1 MNEQDKILLSAYL
14 DSDLDEA
21 EALHVD
27 ELLQSSEEAK
37 EYLETLKQ
45 VKVDNKNYFENSLQS
60 KSYQE
65 SSDFLDQLQ
74 SKQTKRF
81 SLYDFLYERK
91 LLFSNLGTFSAAIL
105 VAIIATETLE
115 PRNANMSLDLDSTVY
130 EKVIYKTRGASDEL
144 NNNKELLRVTISEML
159 ANKSAE
165 GILIYGSESFAI
177 FIDKKQNV
185 NDGFSCYVGDILSL
199 GFNQKFSFC
208 QSKDEEVLIYIN

>member
-21 EALHVD
+21 EALHVE

-60 KSYQE
+60 KSYRE

-81 SLYDFLYERK
+81 SLYDFLFERK
-91 LLFSNLGTFSAAIL
+91 LLFSNLGTLSAAFLIFFIAISPNQIEENATFDSFSDSIL
-105 VAIIATETLE
+105 EQEFLKFRGANDQPFVKDAILKMH
-115 PRNANMSLDLDSTVY
+115 N
-130 EKVIYKTRGASDEL
+130 EKVTKSFIKHGSDGYLMQISDLIINSEYSKCYKFTLSIDNINEDGIACV
-144 NNNKELLRVTISEML
+144 NNDTDVEI
-159 ANKSAE
+159 
-165 GILIYGSESFAI
+165 
-177 FIDKKQNV
+177 
-185 NDGFSCYVGDILSL
+185 
-199 GFNQKFSFC
+199 
-208 QSKDEEVLIYIN
+208 IYISNG